1 MYLQINDLF
10 PPNSIS
16 TATISEVITVSEN
29 MPRLSRTG
37 ATYNHFITDG
47 VETAVLFYI
56 SLFLFTFFFSL
67 FSGFTTPIAGLLFFL
82 H

>member
-10 PPNSIS
+10 SPNSIS
-16 TATISEVITVSEN
+16 AATISEAITVSEN

-56 SLFLFTFFFSL
+56 SLFTFFFSL